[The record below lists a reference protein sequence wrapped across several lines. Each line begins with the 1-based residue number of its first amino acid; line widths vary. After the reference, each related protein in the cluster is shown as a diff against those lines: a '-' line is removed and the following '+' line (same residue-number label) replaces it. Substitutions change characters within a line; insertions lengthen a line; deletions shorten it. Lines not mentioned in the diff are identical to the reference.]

1 MTTQAPSSA
10 FADSKFYV
18 VPMFPYPSGRL
29 HMGHARN
36 YAIADA
42 YARNARALGRPTMFP
57 IGWDSFGLPAEKAA
71 QQSGADPKEWTESNI
86 ESMRAQLGTMD
97 FSFDWSR
104 ELATHKPE
112 YYQHTQAIFVA
123 LMKGGLVYKKPAEV
137 WWDPVDHTVLANE
150 QVVNGR
156 GWRSGATA
164 ERRSM
169 SMYWI
174 ATSKY
179 GREMAAEPL
188 AWSSGAKA
196 DHLAWIGVDE
206 ESGAMRL
213 RDWCVSRQRAWGT
226 PVPAIECSECGPSPM
241 APSMLPHPHAEM
253 GKPCPCPQCGGAA
266 LKSAE
271 TLDTFVDSS
280 WYYLRYPEQ
289 GEPGSA
295 QAPIGA
301 NATRWAPVDLYVGG
315 REHATMHLLYARFMS
330 RALADCGWD
339 IPREPFAR
347 YVAQGMVK
355 ARAFSAI
362 GPAGKE
368 WVAPS
373 RARKAADGSGCVD
386 ESGRSLVDE
395 GVLKMSKSA
404 LNGVDPSD
412 VAARQG
418 VDAMR
423 LFLFFAAPFEFDMEW
438 DESAVA
444 GCARFAKRFGAQA
457 AQLSA
462 ERSSFPASAS
472 ASPREDDA
480 RMDAQQR
487 EFNAWAQGQY
497 ARFEG
502 LNGVVAGIMKRS
514 AAIQSDQGASI
525 GARIEAYLDTCRVL
539 HPLAPSLAQ
548 SLAATLDAQ
557 WTPSWD
563 RARLNPPSVKGS
575 IRVVVQFEGK
585 FIEAIEMPSGLG
597 AQGAFEA
604 AMAGSSK
611 FRVRAEE
618 AGSSWESCVW
628 VDGRAINGMAPRS
641 LRPASPKA

>member
-1 MTTQAPSSA
+1 MIIQAPPSA

-71 QQSGADPKEWTESNI
+71 QQSGADPKEWTEANI

-112 YYQHTQAIFVA
+112 YYKHTQAIFVA
-123 LMKGGLVYKKPAEV
+123 LMRGGLVYKKPAEV
-137 WWDPVDHTVLANE
+137 WWDPVDQTVLANE

-156 GWRSGATA
+156 GWRSGAAA

-206 ESGAMRL
+206 EAGTMRL

-241 APSMLPHPHAEM
+241 DPSMLPHPHAEM
-253 GKPCPCPQCGGAA
+253 GKACACPRCGGAA
-266 LKSAE
+266 FKSAE

-289 GEPGSA
+289 GELGSET
-295 QAPIGA
+295 APIGA
-301 NATRWAPVDLYVGG
+301 NAKRWAPVDLYVGG

-355 ARAFSAI
+355 AQAFSAV

-373 RARKAADGSGCVD
+373 RARKTADGLGWID
-386 ESGRSLVDE
+386 ESGRALVDE

-404 LNGVDPSD
+404 LNGVDPTD

-438 DESAVA
+438 DEAAVS

-457 AQLSA
+457 EQLSA
-462 ERSSFPASAS
+462 ERSLAGAS
-472 ASPREDDA
+472 RDA
-480 RMDAQQR
+480 TDANADAQMDAQQR
-487 EFNAWAQGQY
+487 EFNAWVQGQY
-497 ARFEG
+497 VRFEG

-514 AAIQSDQGASI
+514 ATIQQNAKASV
-525 GARIEAYLDTCRVL
+525 GARIEAYLDTCRAL
-539 HPLAPSLAQ
+539 HPLAPSLAE

-557 WTPSWD
+557 WAPSWD
-563 RARLNPPSVKGS
+563 PARLNPPCVKSS
-575 IRVVVQFEGK
+575 IMVAVQFEGK
-585 FIEAIEMPSGLG
+585 FIEAVEMPSGLG
-597 AQGAFEA
+597 AQAAFEA
-604 AMAGSSK
+604 AMAASSK
-611 FRVRAEE
+611 FRTRAE
-618 AGSSWESCVW
+618 AVGASWESCIW
-628 VDGRAINGMAPRS
+628 VDGRAINGMAPRPPK
-641 LRPASPKA
+641 PAAPKA